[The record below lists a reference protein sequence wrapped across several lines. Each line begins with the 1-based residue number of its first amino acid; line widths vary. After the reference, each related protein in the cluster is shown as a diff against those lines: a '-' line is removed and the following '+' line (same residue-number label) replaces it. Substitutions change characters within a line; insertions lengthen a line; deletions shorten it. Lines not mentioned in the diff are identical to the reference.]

1 MRISDWSSDV
11 CSSDLYRSGNRSD
24 DVQGLYNIISRMY
37 QIGFKLPAAN
47 RGSGFAPRNQLA
59 LPLMVADQG
68 LHPIDGAQSQIGTE
82 SCRES
87 GWKYV
92 EIPGADVC
100 CTKISST
107 NSIEFRPTYTPP

>member
-47 RGSGFAPRNQLA
+47 RGSGFAPRHHIA

-68 LHPIDGAQSQIGTE
+68 LHPIDGAQRLLRQHLGRAAIRGETTLRQQQQPVAKEIG
-82 SCRES
+82 RAH
-87 GWKYV
+87 V
-92 EIPGADVC
+92 
-100 CTKISST
+100 
-107 NSIEFRPTYTPP
+107 

>member
-47 RGSGFAPRNQLA
+47 RGSGFAPRHHIA

-68 LHPIDGAQSQIGTE
+68 LHPIDGAQRLLRQHLGRAAIRGETTLRDRKST
-82 SCRES
+82 RLN
-87 GWKYV
+87 
-92 EIPGADVC
+92 
-100 CTKISST
+100 SSH
-107 NSIEFRPTYTPP
+107 